1 MIMGKLV
8 ILITLPIEANH
19 LQPLKA
25 AAPEAEI
32 IVHPARTAQEVPPT
46 LWERAEILY
55 TWSALPDPEAAPN
68 LKWVQFHLAGI
79 DHVADHPLIR
89 SGKVAVTTMS
99 GAAVPQMGEYV
110 LMMLLALGHRLPA
123 LMDSQ
128 RRKAWPEDRW
138 QRFMP
143 VELNTST
150 VGIVGYG
157 SLGREVARLLRAF
170 GATVLATK
178 RDVKHPKDHG
188 YIPAGHGDP
197 QGAFVRRLYPPQA
210 LRSMA
215 RECDFLV
222 VTVPLTPETRGMV
235 NAEVFAALKP
245 GAFLV
250 DISRG
255 GVVDH
260 EALIAA
266 LESGQ
271 LAGAALDV
279 FPQEPLPP
287 ESPLW
292 EMPNVILSPHIAG
305 NTPHYHARA
314 MKLFAANLSR
324 YLKGQ
329 PLFNRYHPERGY

>member
-1 MIMGKLV
+1 MENPLV
-8 ILITLPIEANH
+8 LITLPLEEAD
-19 LQPLKA
+19 LQPVRA

-32 IVHPARTAQEVPPT
+32 VVHPARKAQEVPAA
-46 LWERAEILY
+46 LWARAHILY
-55 TWSALPDPEAAPN
+55 TLGVLPEAEAAPN
-68 LKWVQFHLAGI
+68 LKWIQFHLAGI
-79 DHVADHPLIR
+79 DHVAAHPLIR

-123 LMDSQ
+123 LRASQ
-128 RRKAWPEDRW
+128 RRKEWPKDRW

-143 VELNTST
+143 LELNTST

-157 SLGREVARLLRAF
+157 SLGREIARLLHVF

-178 RDVKHPKDHG
+178 RDVRRPEDHG
-188 YIPAGHGDP
+188 YTPAGHGDP
-197 QGAFVRRLYPPQA
+197 RGELVRRLYPPQA
-210 LRSMA
+210 LRSMV
-215 RECDFLV
+215 RECDFVV

-235 NAEVFAALKP
+235 NAEVFAAMKQ

-260 EALIAA
+260 EALVAA
-266 LESGQ
+266 LESGH

-292 EMPNVILSPHIAG
+292 EMPNVLLSPHIAG
-305 NTPHYHARA
+305 STPHYNARA
-314 MKLFAANLSR
+314 MALFAANLAR

-329 PLFNRYHPERGY
+329 PLFNRFHPERGY